1 MSDPFKTM
9 SFLDHL
15 EELRWRLIKSLIAII
30 VGASIT
36 FLFIDQIIDILIR
49 PTRSVSRD
57 MILQVL
63 TVQGMFMIKW
73 GLAIVGGVVLAIPVL
88 TYQLWRFISPGL
100 YKDEKKYIL
109 PVILFTFI
117 SFLVGIVF
125 AYQVIIPF
133 SLNFFT
139 SMGYGE
145 IQTNISINYY
155 FSFIVWLMLGSGI
168 IFEFPIVSYILGKVG
183 ILTAQGMRK
192 YRRHAIVFIMVL
204 SAFITPPDPI
214 SMIIMTV
221 PLILLYEISIGVVW
235 VGTRKNRELQNI

>member
-1 MSDPFKTM
+1 MSDPFSTM

-36 FLFIDQIIDILIR
+36 FFFIDQIIDILIR
-49 PTRSVSRD
+49 PTREVSHD

-73 GLAIVGGVVLAIPVL
+73 GLAAVGGIVLAIPVL

-100 YKDEKKYIL
+100 YEDEQRYLL

-117 SFLVGIVF
+117 SFLIGIIF
-125 AYQVIIPF
+125 AYEVIIPF

-139 SMGYGE
+139 SMGYGDIE
-145 IQTNISINYY
+145 TNISINYY

-168 IFEFPIVSYILGKVG
+168 IFEFPIVSFILARIGLLKPE
-183 ILTAQGMRK
+183 GMRK

-204 SAFITPPDPI
+204 SAFITPPDPV

-235 VGTRKNRELQNI
+235 SATRKDRQPKTG

>member
-1 MSDPFKTM
+1 M

-30 VGASIT
+30 IGASIT
-36 FLFIDQIIDILIR
+36 FFFIDQIIDILIR
-49 PTRSVSRD
+49 PTREVSRD

-73 GLAIVGGVVLAIPVL
+73 GLAAVGGIVLAIPVL

-100 YKDEKKYIL
+100 YEDEQRYIL

-117 SFLVGIVF
+117 SFVVGIVF
-125 AYQVIIPF
+125 AYEVIIPF

-145 IQTNISINYY
+145 IETNISINYY

-168 IFEFPIVSYILGKVG
+168 IFEFPIVSFILARIG
-183 ILTAQGMRK
+183 ILKPEGMRK

-204 SAFITPPDPI
+204 SAFITPPDPV

-221 PLILLYEISIGVVW
+221 PLIMLYEISIGVVW
-235 VGTRKNRELQNI
+235 IAVRNNRERQTGSR